1 MCLCVL
7 ALMQPRKWHTAGFAI
22 IAVVFFTFLYQ
33 DTATL
38 NRMEAQIESLIESSV
53 PIGGRVTAAILAPP
67 GSALP
72 YIVHLADRPCVP
84 QCFRLPNFQPPCP
97 LFRVPRAQG
106 RSPLHT
112 D

>member
-1 MCLCVL
+1 MGLCVL

-53 PIGGRVTAAILAPP
+53 PIGGRGTATIWAPP
-67 GSALP
+67 GS
-72 YIVHLADRPCVP
+72 
-84 QCFRLPNFQPPCP
+84 RLPHTRHRGGPACGGEGFRFQKYEPPSP
-97 LFRVPRAQG
+97 EIPVRV
-106 RSPLHT
+106 S
-112 D
+112 